1 MNALLYLECGI
12 LIRTGSSKGFQVSH
26 NRALSSA
33 GTLVEFHVGGGPQ
46 ILLGINVKK
55 AYGFVPFPVVPCTLD
70 HPVIA
75 PISIPVAFSVGGYFL
90 LLWKDGFDAVRV
102 QVLERVRVR
111 EAEHGAARYGL
122 GQLAR
127 GSVALIGV
135 LGRSSVMG
143 GSEPPE
149 RILCP
154 RIRDKG
160 DELLAASGIEIL
172 GLRIQ
177 IVTGVDVGYFDD
189 WTTRDQLVI
198 LANDTL

>member
-1 MNALLYLECGI
+1 M
-12 LIRTGSSKGFQVSH
+12 
-26 NRALSSA
+26 
-33 GTLVEFHVGGGPQ
+33 
-46 ILLGINVKK
+46 
-55 AYGFVPFPVVPCTLD
+55 
-70 HPVIA
+70 
-75 PISIPVAFSVGGYFL
+75 
-90 LLWKDGFDAVRV
+90 RV
-102 QVLERVRVR
+102 QVLERVRVC

-189 WTTRDQLVI
+189 
-198 LANDTL
+198 